1 MAGCGAA
8 GGRTP
13 PVSECR
19 ASIEQRCGGRR
30 RIHSRAFSVPAAT
43 LASPSRRLAA
53 LARRSLARSPDFL
66 LPRDPPRRHPRPTLP
81 PPRLLPSPSQSFA
94 PPLCCS
100 AAVPPLPR
108 RLAPSCPRSCRY
120 RAALAP
126 RRRPPLS
133 RSARRPM
140 SSLPS
145 YRAAPPL
152 HTHLNFCSTGF
163 ALRSEPSR
171 RCVPQRPRWARNR
184 PASAPQQPR

>member
-1 MAGCGAA
+1 MRLSPAFPS
-8 GGRTP
+8 P
-13 PVSECR
+13 PPCE
-19 ASIEQRCGGRR
+19 
-30 RIHSRAFSVPAAT
+30 SRAGWVGVASESVVRFSCRGRHTQRHTPASSVRRSKKRSYNLEYRLIPAA
-43 LASPSRRLAA
+43 APAQPS
-53 LARRSLARSPDFL
+53 
-66 LPRDPPRRHPRPTLP
+66 DPPSSALP
-81 PPRLLPSPSQSFA
+81 FCR
-94 PPLCCS
+94 S

-108 RLAPSCPRSCRY
+108 RLAPSCRY

-171 RCVPQRPRWARNR
+171 RCVPQRPRWARR
-184 PASAPQQPR
+184 TGPRVLRSNLAEPERRLARWMLA